1 MNNQKIVEKGV
12 VERRF
17 EIVLAIDEVMVIN
30 RLLIDAAANVQVIMF
45 NNL

>member
-17 EIVLAIDEVMVIN
+17 EIVLAIDAVMVII
-30 RLLIDAAANVQVIMF
+30 RLLIDAATNVQVIMF

>member
-1 MNNQKIVEKGV
+1 MKNQKIVEKGV

-45 NNL
+45 TNL